1 MIEKE
6 VKASAEHERIREVLG
21 DYGERVIGVAH
32 NCATSYNDP
41 HRDFSITDEALRI
54 RIVNER
60 AVLTYKGKKL
70 DAVSKTREEFE
81 TDVDGDIMR
90 NILLSLGFV
99 ESGVVKKTRAVFE
112 FEDIIICLDSV
123 DGLGEFMEVETMAQ
137 SKSDVEL
144 HRARVFG
151 FLEKLGIGQGDS
163 IRISYLEMLIDKVL
177 DICLAKQKIT

>member
-1 MIEKE
+1 MIEIE
-6 VKASAEHERIREVLG
+6 VKARADHERIGELITGLG
-21 DYGERVIGVAH
+21 ARAIGVEH
-32 NCATSYNDP
+32 HCDTYYNAP

-54 RIVNER
+54 RIVNGR

-81 TDVDGDIMR
+81 TDVDATIMR

-112 FEDIIICLDSV
+112 FENFTICLDSV
-123 DGLGEFMEVETMAQ
+123 DGLGEFIEVETMVE
-137 SKSDVEL
+137 SESDVEL

-151 FLEKLGIGQGDS
+151 FMEKLGIGQGDS
-163 IRISYLEMLIDKVL
+163 IRVSYLEMLIDMLK
-177 DICLAKQKIT
+177 K

>member
-1 MIEKE
+1 MIEIE
-6 VKASAEHERIREVLG
+6 VKARADHERIKYLLNDLG
-21 DYGERVIGVAH
+21 ARAIGVEH
-32 NCATSYNDP
+32 HCDTYYNAP

-81 TDVDGDIMR
+81 TDVDAVIMR

-99 ESGVVKKTRAVFE
+99 ESGVVKKMRAVFE
-112 FEDIIICLDSV
+112 FENITICLDSV
-123 DGLGEFMEVETMAQ
+123 DGLGEFIEVETMAQ
-137 SKSDVEL
+137 SKSEVDE

-151 FLEKLGIGQGDS
+151 FMEKLGIGQEDS
-163 IRISYLEMLIDKVL
+163 IRVSYLEMLIGDR
-177 DICLAKQKIT
+177 